1 MVYPLI
7 VICVSSAEVRFC
19 RWGPLLTG
27 PQYLHERVKKLEK
40 QPETILLPAENNV
53 FLIDWL
59 TVVFHDCRVC
69 DVMEL
74 LGLSVN
80 TPWQE
85 KQIFRN
91 GYPMQTFW
99 NGICISWGAD
109 DIRFYSSSDGKSAE
123 DKVRHDMGI
132 CLNLSGS
139 GCRAYEQYGR
149 GDWMELLKYICTKKG
164 KINITRL
171 DLAYDDHIGLLDI
184 HRIRS
189 DVEDRNYVSKARK
202 AFVIWSDDLNQDVQ
216 GLTVE
221 VGSRQSRV
229 LIRIYN
235 KAAERGFDHSKHWI
249 RVEVQLREQRA
260 MAAVAEL
267 IQLQHIGKT
276 ASGIIRNYCTFRTP
290 SDDTNKSRWP
300 MADYWDKLLMDMDR
314 ISLWISPG
322 EPYNFSKTEKHML
335 EQYGQAFI
343 TYYRIHGELGSF
355 LSMCMRRFPDLK
367 DKYQTVIAEAE
378 MLKAERRKR
387 LHEVRKYYGFELL
400 PDDHPDYDLDIL
412 SIFDDGVKL

>member
-1 MVYPLI
+1 MENQTVP
-7 VICVSSAEVRFC
+7 V
-19 RWGPLLTG
+19 LLN
-27 PQYLHERVKKLEK
+27 Q
-40 QPETILLPAENNV
+40 ENNV

-59 TVVFHDCRVC
+59 TVVFHDCKVC
-69 DVMEL
+69 DIMEL
-74 LGLSVN
+74 LGLPVS

-109 DIRFYSSSDGKSAE
+109 DIRFYSASDGKSAE
-123 DKVRHDMGI
+123 AKVRHDMGI

-139 GCRAYEQYGR
+139 GCRAFEQYGR

-171 DLAYDDHIGLLDI
+171 DLAYDDHTGVLDI
-184 HRIRS
+184 HRIRR
-189 DVEDRNYVSKARK
+189 DVEDRNYVTRARK
-202 AFVIWSDDLNQDVQ
+202 AFVIWSDDLNEDIQ

-229 LIRIYN
+229 LIRIYD

-249 RVEVQLREQRA
+249 RVELQLREQRA
-260 MAAVAEL
+260 LAAVAQL
-267 IQLQHIGKT
+267 IENQHVGKT
-276 ASGIIRNYCTFRTP
+276 AAGIVRNYCTFRTP
-290 SDDTNKSRWP
+290 SGDSNKSRWP
-300 MADYWDKLLMDMDR
+300 IAEYWDMVLMDMDR

-343 TYYRIHGELGSF
+343 TYYRVHGELHSF
-355 LSMCMRRFPDLK
+355 LDMCLRRFPDLK

-378 MLKAERRKR
+378 LLKQERLKR
-387 LHEVRKYYGFELL
+387 LNKVRHDYGFKLL
-400 PDDHPDYDLDIL
+400 DESDPEYNVDIL
-412 SIFDDGVKL
+412 SIFGEG

>member
-1 MVYPLI
+1 MENQPVP
-7 VICVSSAEVRFC
+7 V
-19 RWGPLLTG
+19 LLN
-27 PQYLHERVKKLEK
+27 Q
-40 QPETILLPAENNV
+40 QNNV

-59 TVVFHDCRVC
+59 TVVFHDCRVS
-69 DVMEL
+69 DILEL
-74 LGLSVN
+74 LGLPVS

-109 DIRFYSSSDGKSAE
+109 DVRFYSSSDGKSAE
-123 DKVRHDMGI
+123 AKVRHDMGI

-139 GCRAYEQYGR
+139 GCRAFEQYGR

-171 DLAYDDHIGLLDI
+171 DLAYDDHTGVLDI

-189 DVEDRNYVSKARK
+189 DVEDRNYVSRARQ
-202 AFVIWSDDLNQDVQ
+202 AFVIWSDNLNEDIQ
-216 GLTVE
+216 GMTIE

-229 LIRIYN
+229 LIRIYD
-235 KAAERGFDHSKHWI
+235 KAAERGFDHTKHWI

-267 IQLQHIGKT
+267 VQNQHVGKT
-276 ASGIIRNYCTFRTP
+276 AAGIVRNYCTFRIP
-290 SDDTNKSRWP
+290 SGDTNKSRWP
-300 MADYWDKLLMDMDR
+300 IADYWDKLLMDMDR

-343 TYYRIHGELGSF
+343 TYYRVHGELRSF
-355 LSMCMRRFPDLK
+355 LDMCERRFPELK
-367 DKYQTVIAEAE
+367 DKYKTVIADAE
-378 MLKAERRKR
+378 LMKEERLKR
-387 LHEVRKYYGFELL
+387 LNKVRYDYGFKLL
-400 PDDHPDYDLDIL
+400 DEDDPAYSVDIL
-412 SIFDDGVKL
+412 SIFGEG

>member
-1 MVYPLI
+1 MENQSVP
-7 VICVSSAEVRFC
+7 V
-19 RWGPLLTG
+19 LLN
-27 PQYLHERVKKLEK
+27 Q
-40 QPETILLPAENNV
+40 QNNV

-74 LGLSVN
+74 LGLPAS

-109 DIRFYSSSDGKSAE
+109 DIRFYSASDGKSAE
-123 DKVRHDMGI
+123 AKVRHDMGI

-139 GCRAYEQYGR
+139 GCRAFEQYGR

-171 DLAYDDHIGLLDI
+171 DLAYDDHTGVLDI
-184 HRIRS
+184 HRIRR
-189 DVEDRNYVSKARK
+189 DVEDRNYVTRARK
-202 AFVIWSDDLNQDVQ
+202 AFVIWSDDLNEDIQ

-229 LIRIYN
+229 LIRIYD

-260 MAAVAEL
+260 LAAVAQL
-267 IQLQHIGKT
+267 IENQHVGKT
-276 ASGIIRNYCTFRTP
+276 AAGIVRNYCTFRTP
-290 SDDTNKSRWP
+290 SGDSNKSRWP
-300 MADYWDKLLMDMDR
+300 IAEYWDKVLMDMDR

-343 TYYRIHGELGSF
+343 TYYRVHGELHSF
-355 LSMCMRRFPDLK
+355 LDMCLRRFPDLK

-378 MLKAERRKR
+378 LLKQERLKR
-387 LHEVRKYYGFELL
+387 LNKVRHDYGFKLL
-400 PDDHPDYDLDIL
+400 DESDPEYNVDIL
-412 SIFDDGVKL
+412 SIFGEG

>member
-1 MVYPLI
+1 MENQPVP
-7 VICVSSAEVRFC
+7 V
-19 RWGPLLTG
+19 LLN
-27 PQYLHERVKKLEK
+27 Q
-40 QPETILLPAENNV
+40 QNNV

-59 TVVFHDCRVC
+59 TVVFHDCHVS

-74 LGLSVN
+74 LGLPVS

-85 KQIFRN
+85 KQIYRN

-109 DIRFYSSSDGKSAE
+109 DVRFYSSSDGKSAE
-123 DKVRHDMGI
+123 ERVRHDMGI
-132 CLNLSGS
+132 CLNLSGT
-139 GCRAYEQYGR
+139 GCRAFEQYGR

-171 DLAYDDHIGLLDI
+171 DLAYDDHTGVLNI

-189 DVEDRNYVSKARK
+189 DVEDRNYVTRARK
-202 AFVIWSDDLNQDVQ
+202 AFVIWSDDLNEDIQ
-216 GLTVE
+216 GMTIE

-229 LIRIYN
+229 LIRIYD
-235 KAAERGFDHSKHWI
+235 KAAERGFDHTRHWI

-267 IQLQHIGKT
+267 IQLQHVGKT
-276 ASGIIRNYCTFRTP
+276 AAGIVRNYCTFRSPTG
-290 SDDTNKSRWP
+290 DTNKSRWP
-300 MADYWDKLLMDMDR
+300 ITDYWDKLLMDMDR

-343 TYYRIHGELGSF
+343 TYYRVHGELYSF
-355 LSMCMRRFPDLK
+355 LQMCERRFPELK

-378 MLKAERRKR
+378 LLKEERRKR
-387 LHEVRKYYGFELL
+387 LNKVRYDYGFKLL
-400 PDDHPDYDLDIL
+400 DEDDPAYDVDIL
-412 SIFDDGVKL
+412 SIFGEG